1 MVTITITG
9 GPTLTFPWAEKMTGQ
24 SAMEAAFNN
33 EPVTA
38 DGSRKFIFMLQYYGA
53 LGYLVDM
60 INGTFDCILWRCWL
74 DAESPFTSMRIGI
87 FKLGMFPVTN

>member
-60 INGTFDCILWRCWL
+60 INGTFDLFCHEIFELILKYSRY
-74 DAESPFTSMRIGI
+74 
-87 FKLGMFPVTN
+87 